1 MCRSI
6 TNPEMDMYEENISL
20 KEFTTMKTG
29 GSARYFFIVKDVET
43 LKKAVIFAKEKYLP
57 FFILGGGSNILISDM
72 GFDGVVIK
80 IEISGIDFKKIN
92 EKKERVIAGAGVEWD
107 YLVEKTVSKNL
118 YGLENLSLIPG
129 TVGASPVQN
138 IGAYGVEVGNVVEWV
153 EVLNTKTM
161 EINKMTN
168 GECLFNYRDSFFKS
182 KKGKKF
188 VILNVVFKLKRKGE
202 FNTHYKDIEEY
213 FVKRNITPSLKTL
226 RTAIIEIRKSKL
238 PDTRKV
244 GTVGSF
250 FKNPIVSKKDVGEVR
265 KKYPNISEYT
275 YVGGFVKLSA
285 AWLIDNIGGWKGACV
300 GDACV
305 YENQALVIINKGRAS
320 TKEIIFLANK
330 IKNNI
335 KEKTGV
341 ELEFEVNIIGIIK

>member
-1 MCRSI
+1 
-6 TNPEMDMYEENISL
+6 
-20 KEFTTMKTG
+20 
-29 GSARYFFIVKDVET
+29 
-43 LKKAVIFAKEKYLP
+43 
-57 FFILGGGSNILISDM
+57 
-72 GFDGVVIK
+72 
-80 IEISGIDFKKIN
+80 
-92 EKKERVIAGAGVEWD
+92 
-107 YLVEKTVSKNL
+107 
-118 YGLENLSLIPG
+118 
-129 TVGASPVQN
+129 VQN